1 MLIRSMAMTP
11 QLLLAHIPARSLS
24 AWLAVSDTISLAI
37 LEFGPAEVLCGGKA
51 S

>member
-1 MLIRSMAMTP
+1 MLIRSMTMTP

-24 AWLAVSDTISLAI
+24 AWLAVRDTVSLAI
-37 LEFGPAEVLCGGKA
+37 PEPALAEVPREGKA